1 MVRFPV
7 QVTGGATKQGKA
19 LREAGGTESDSV
31 GCRCKSYPCHQIRVR
46 SAMPLNGSEYATFL
60 TEKALLVSGNR
71 FPGMRGEVKKLPA
84 H

>member
-1 MVRFPV
+1 
-7 QVTGGATKQGKA
+7 
-19 LREAGGTESDSV
+19 
-31 GCRCKSYPCHQIRVR
+31 VR